1 MKLLSNFR
9 KTRSALHTSRNCI
22 IQQCPNTRSYVTN
35 FSKGSPEIFDI
46 VCVGGGTA
54 GLSLLAALRSS
65 PVTANLKLALVE
77 NQDVRSIS
85 HFSLPPTQFSSR
97 CSSITPSTVRFL
109 VEIGAWKHIQLDRIQ
124 AYHEMQVWDG
134 ISGARIE
141 FNWQAH
147 EKGKT
152 IAYMTENQN
161 LSSALMKRIEELGGV
176 KIFDSQRLVDICYG
190 EETEHLDLRE
200 WPVLQLS
207 SGSRLA
213 ARLLVGA
220 DGANSPVRS
229 FTGIESRGW
238 DYERVGL
245 VATLKS
251 KKDENKASD
260 LKTAYQRFLPTGPV
274 ALLPLPENYSTLVWT
289 TTVERASH
297 LKNLSANDFVAMV
310 NAAFRLSLADLSY
323 MHTIESTQEN
333 ELLWRLQ
340 HTCFE
345 AEKIPE
351 EIVEVQ
357 SKSIASFPL
366 RLRHADKYIEQRVA
380 LIGDAAHSIHPLAGQ
395 GLNLGQADVES
406 LVRALRIAVKHGE
419 DIGTMPALESY
430 NADRYA
436 ANHLILGVVDKLHK
450 LYSVENGPLIPLRS
464 IGLRAVNTLG
474 PLKYFFMEQAAGT
487 GARTR
492 LDPGKASFTSC

>member
-1 MKLLSNFR
+1 MKLLSNISKIR
-9 KTRSALHTSRNCI
+9 PALHVCRNCTT
-22 IQQCPNTRSYVTN
+22 QQGPYTRSYATN
-35 FSKGSPEIFDI
+35 LAKESPEIFDI

-65 PVTANLKLALVE
+65 PVTANLKLALVD
-77 NQDVRSIS
+77 NQNVQSFSD
-85 HFSLPPTQFSSR
+85 FSLPPTQFSSR
-97 CSSITPSTVRFL
+97 CSSLTPSTVRFL
-109 VEIGAWKHIQLDRIQ
+109 DEIGAWKHIQLGRTQ
-124 AYHEMQVWDG
+124 AYQEMQVWDG
-134 ISGARIE
+134 VSGARIE

-161 LSSALMKRIEELGGV
+161 LSSALMKRIEELDGV
-176 KIFDSQRLVDICYG
+176 KIFDSQRLVNICYG
-190 EETEHLDLRE
+190 EETEQLDLRE

-220 DGANSPVRS
+220 DGVNSPVRT
-229 FTGIESRGW
+229 FTGIDSRGW
-238 DYERVGL
+238 DYDRVGL
-245 VATLKS
+245 VATLQS
-251 KKDENKASD
+251 KRDGNKFSE

-289 TTVERASH
+289 TTVERASL
-297 LKNLSANDFVAMV
+297 LKNLSTKDFVAMV
-310 NAAFRLSLADLSY
+310 NAAFRLSPTDLTY

-333 ELLWRLQ
+333 EFLWRSQ
-340 HTCFE
+340 HSSFE
-345 AEKIPE
+345 AEKIPP

-357 SKSIASFPL
+357 SESIASFPL
-366 RLRHADKYIEQRVA
+366 KLKHVDKYIEQRVA
-380 LIGDAAHSIHPLAGQ
+380 LIGDAAHSMHPLAGQ

-406 LVRALRIAVKHGE
+406 LVKAIRFAVTHGE
-419 DIGTMPALESY
+419 DIGTIAALESY

-487 GARTR
+487 GARIR